1 MGPSGAGKTCLL
13 DVLSG
18 RKSLGTVCG
27 SVAVNGR
34 PVALGTM
41 KEISGLV
48 IGVYVFVCRRGR
60 APLLPCCC
68 CRDKMPKFRAAT
80 SLQAVIL
87 N

>member
-1 MGPSGAGKTCLL
+1 MAIMGPSGAGKTCLL

-18 RKSLGTVCG
+18 RKSFGTVCG

-48 IGVYVFVCRRGR
+48 LWARIFVCRRGR
-60 APLLPCCC
+60 APLLPRCCC
-68 CRDKMPKFRAAT
+68 GDK
-80 SLQAVIL
+80 I
-87 N
+87 